1 VTYELVSR
9 ATQQGGTIL
18 FVLMFAAAAA
28 YAFWPRNRETFRKAA
43 HAALEPDDLGG
54 DLP

>member
-1 VTYELVSR
+1 MTYELVSR

-18 FVLMFAAAAA
+18 FVVMFAIAAA

-43 HAALEPDDLGG
+43 RAALEPEDM
-54 DLP
+54 P